1 MKSTGSGRKKEA
13 NVNVADN
20 ARIKDIEVKIRDL
33 EVKMGIVYE
42 WFKDSKRL
50 LWTILAGVLLAL
62 ILNIATLTKKNIE
75 LIEVVNKL
83 EKIENGK

>member
-1 MKSTGSGRKKEA
+1 M
-13 NVNVADN
+13 NVADDR
-20 ARIKDIEVKIRDL
+20 RIRDIEIKIRDL

-62 ILNIATLTKKNIE
+62 ILNIANLTKSNTE
-75 LIEVVNKL
+75 LINAVNKL
-83 EKIENGK
+83 EKLKTQGK

>member
-1 MKSTGSGRKKEA
+1 M
-13 NVNVADN
+13 NVADN

>member
-1 MKSTGSGRKKEA
+1 
-13 NVNVADN
+13 VNVADN